1 MELTMARKAKATAIR
16 KGKKTRKTKKKAK
29 KTAAKR
35 TAAEKK
41 RPAKQ
46 PLAQKSP
53 TRKRAA
59 RKASR
64 PIQTPSAPAVPAPRA
79 GLGRRARA
87 ELAPPPVAAAAVGII
102 DQITALAANSKIA
115 KYGWKDDGGKAP
127 LAYIKG
133 MALVYARV
141 YCKLKAGDPAATEMA
156 KAKSA
161 GNNQDVL
168 VFYDPIFAAAG
179 LANNGSGTNILR
191 HLFVL
196 LTGVGVRE
204 SSGRYCMG
212 RYMQQN
218 FSTAD
223 SAEAG
228 LFQASFDVTTHCK
241 IILAK
246 LFADYTANPSGFLDT
261 FKVGIACDAQNWKNW
276 GDPADPGYK
285 FQQLTKTCPAFAA
298 EFAAVG
304 LRNHRGTWGS
314 INRKI
319 VEVVPDCDTM
329 FSDVETL
336 MDSAPGL
343 CAQVV

>member
-1 MELTMARKAKATAIR
+1 MMA
-16 KGKKTRKTKKKAK
+16 KKAK
-29 KTAAKR
+29 SASR
-35 TAAEKK
+35 
-41 RPAKQ
+41 
-46 PLAQKSP
+46 
-53 TRKRAA
+53 RKRG
-59 RKASR
+59 K
-64 PIQTPSAPAVPAPRA
+64 TPVAAPR
-79 GLGRRARA
+79 RRARA
-87 ELAPPPVAAAAVGII
+87 ELAPPPVAAAALGIV
-102 DQITALAANSKIA
+102 DQITALAARSKIA
-115 KYGWKDDGGKAP
+115 KFGWKDDGGKAP

-141 YCKLKAGDPAATEMA
+141 YCKLKAGDPAAIEMA

-161 GNNQDVL
+161 GNSQDVL
-168 VFYDPIFAAAG
+168 VYYDPIFAAAG
-179 LANNGSGTNILR
+179 MTNNGSGSNILR

-228 LFQASFDVTTHCK
+228 LFQASFDVTPHCK
-241 IILAK
+241 AILTK
-246 LFADYTANPSGFLDT
+246 LFADYSANPSGFLDT
-261 FKVGIACDAQNWKNW
+261 FKVGISCDAQNWKNW
-276 GDPADPGYK
+276 GDPSEPGYK

-319 VEVVPDCDTM
+319 VEVVPDCDVM
-329 FSDVETL
+329 LSDVETL

-343 CAQVV
+343 CAQVL